1 MIVARRTF
9 LGRLAS
15 LPLIGGGMALIDNP
29 TAVAEPVTLPLL
41 DRYAEWL
48 AVEYGECLIERSGFK
63 QPEHAADAM
72 CWRREWCRDNL
83 TLNPYGEHFLAVPP
97 TPASSRA
104 ALVLSAV
111 GCDWREGRS

>member
-9 LGRLAS
+9 LGRLAT
-15 LPLIGGGMALIDNP
+15 LPLIGGSVALIGNP
-29 TAVAEPVTLPLL
+29 TAVAEAVTLPLL
-41 DRYAEWL
+41 DLYADWL

-83 TLNPYGEHFLAVPP
+83 TLNPRGDRFLAAPS

-104 ALVLSAV
+104 AVVLSAV
-111 GCDWREGRS
+111 DYEWREGRS